1 MTASLIRAAR
11 IVTPE
16 GVLESGAVLMEGARI
31 VAIDRADRISVPD
44 GVLERECDVLLPGFI
59 DLHVHGSSGHGFGE
73 GPDGAREAAGAM
85 ARSGVTTCYAG
96 LGSGPSLAEIGRTVA
111 GAAEVVDAGTGGA
124 RIAGIFME
132 GPFISVEKKGAWN
145 PANLRMPSLGDL
157 AELVA
162 ASGGRI
168 RRVNVAPE
176 LPGALE
182 FIRGAREQ
190 GIVVSLGHSN
200 ATYDEAVAGIDAGAS
215 VTNHTFNAMSPFD
228 HRNPGLAGATLDHDE
243 LLAELILDHVHVH
256 PAAAAILLRARGWEG
271 VALITDG
278 SMMAGRPDGTYEMP
292 GRTVIVK
299 DGSCRLPNG
308 TLAGSVAAFDQGL
321 RNASRLIDGDLIGLA
336 ALSSGNAATA
346 MGISHETGAIK
357 AGHFADLVLLSN
369 RLEVRATVVRGQ
381 VVFETGANDA

>member
-11 IVTPE
+11 IVTPG
-16 GVLESGAVLMEGARI
+16 GVLESGAVLLEGERI
-31 VAIDRADRISVPD
+31 VAVDRADRIRFPE
-44 GVLERECDVLLPGFI
+44 GAIERECDVLLPGFI
-59 DLHVHGSSGHGFGE
+59 DLHVHGSSGHGFSE
-73 GPDGAREAAGAM
+73 GPDGARKAASAM

-96 LGSGPSLAEIGRTVA
+96 LGSGPSLDEIARTVA
-111 GAAEVVDAGTGGA
+111 GAAEAVDVSTGGT

-145 PANLRMPSLGDL
+145 PLNLRMPDLHEL

-190 GIVVSLGHSN
+190 GLVVSLGHSN
-200 ATYDEAVAGIDAGAS
+200 ATYDEAVAGIEAGAT
-215 VTNHTFNAMSPFD
+215 VTNHTFNAMSPLD
-228 HRNPGLAGATLDHDE
+228 HRNPGLAGATLCHDE
-243 LLAELILDHVHVH
+243 LLAELILDHVHLH
-256 PAAAAILLRARGWEG
+256 PAAAAVLLRARGWQG
-271 VALITDG
+271 VSLITDG

-299 DGSCRLPNG
+299 NGSCRLPNG
-308 TLAGSVAAFDQGL
+308 TLAGSVATFDQGL
-321 RNASRLIDGDLIGLA
+321 RNASRLINDDLIGLA
-336 ALSSGNAATA
+336 ALSSGNAAAA
-346 MGISHETGAIK
+346 MGLSDETGAIT
-357 AGHFADLVLLSN
+357 AGHFADLVLLN
-369 RLEVRATVVRGQ
+369 TQLEVQATVVRGQ
-381 VVFETGANDA
+381 VVFERGADNA